1 MRFENNGVW
10 FLERKDSCEE
20 TPLEIIKGM
29 LLQFRKSCKGFEQN
43 DVCLIRKEVVLT
55 FCWKCEQWRAVL
67 KFFIFFLKMRR

>member
-29 LLQFRKSCKGFEQN
+29 LLQFRKSRKGFEQN
-43 DVCLIRKEVVLT
+43 DVCL
-55 FCWKCEQWRAVL
+55 
-67 KFFIFFLKMRR
+67 